1 MRCFR
6 LMEERRYKNKVFLT
20 VCLIVMLLSVVLSIG
35 SPSMAFADSSTT
47 SSVLEDLRQDESF
60 DIGHYP
66 INNKDYSIKVIQVA
80 ESVDGFLLIY
90 TYQPSN
96 NKEPLDVTKVNMSL
110 SQEVGDTTLY
120 DLTLLSRNGV
130 FSKYKVE
137 GLTVGSQSIRY
148 YNITSVY
155 RDWVASIDKPAD
167 NDNTV
172 NGVAYSVGQL
182 WSARSVSG
190 NVVYDMSETEV
201 IVITEQMIGSRRYYD
216 GFRWENSPS
225 CDSHFLAFSCDH
237 SIDKLLSAKI
247 EFDTN
252 EYKEFKGG
260 LFTKDSYEI
269 SDAVHHIVNLYDYQ
283 VASNDGSG
291 WFGEYKEWHR
301 MSSMT
306 DFIKEVGIEGDDKK
320 MLEQY
325 DWILNFY
332 ESSYVCEFG
341 GKDFIIALFSSWAAI
356 RDARTSRFEKV
367 SNVSLL
373 RLSFEYDGQIYDLG
387 VVSNTQTGSNKP
399 MNGNGS
405 FDLLAWLEEKT
416 GIPKG
421 VWIAGV
427 VLIILAILM
436 PILSAVFPAFGQVL
450 KTVFE
455 VLCNALKSLIK
466 GLGIVLKYFF
476 KALWWLICLPFKG
489 LKALIT
495 KIKDR

>member
-1 MRCFR
+1 MG
-6 LMEERRYKNKVFLT
+6 EVHIY
-20 VCLIVMLLSVVLSIG
+20 SHVL
-35 SPSMAFADSSTT
+35 
-47 SSVLEDLRQDESF
+47 
-60 DIGHYP
+60 
-66 INNKDYSIKVIQVA
+66 
-80 ESVDGFLLIY
+80 
-90 TYQPSN
+90 
-96 NKEPLDVTKVNMSL
+96 EPLDVTKVNMSL

>member
-148 YNITSVY
+148 YNITSIY

-201 IVITEQMIGSRRYYD
+201 IVITEQMIGFRRYYD
-216 GFRWENSPS
+216 GLRWENSPS

-252 EYKEFKGG
+252 EYKEVKGG

-269 SDAVHHIVNLYDYQ
+269 SNAVHHTVNLYDYQ

-301 MSSMT
+301 MSAMT
-306 DFIKEVGIEGDDKK
+306 DFIKEVGVEGEEKEK
-320 MLEQY
+320 LLQY

-332 ESSYVCEFG
+332 ESSYVCEAG
-341 GKDFIIALFSSWAAI
+341 GKDFIIALFSSWLAA
-356 RDARTSRFEKV
+356 RNARTSRFEKV

-387 VVSNTQTGSNKP
+387 VVSNTQTGSDKP
-399 MNGNGS
+399 TNPQEV
-405 FDLLAWLEEKT
+405 FDLFKWLEEKT

-427 VLIILAILM
+427 VLIVLAILM
-436 PILSAVFPAFGQVL
+436 PILSAVFPAFGQILATCLKVL
-450 KTVFE
+450 G
-455 VLCNALKSLIK
+455 K
-466 GLGIVLKYFF
+466 GLFYIL

-489 LKALIT
+489 IKALIT
-495 KIKDR
+495 KIKERKG

>member
-1 MRCFR
+1 MQKRVT
-6 LMEERRYKNKVFLT
+6 YKNKVVLT
-20 VCLIVMLLSVVLSIG
+20 VCLVLMLLSVVLSIG
-35 SPSMAFADSSTT
+35 SPSMAFADTSTA
-47 SSVLEDLRQDESF
+47 SNVLDDLRQDESF
-60 DIGHYP
+60 DVGHYP

-80 ESVDGFLLIY
+80 ESVDGYLVIY

-110 SQEVGDTTLY
+110 SQEVGDTKLY

-137 GLTVGSQSIRY
+137 GVTVGSQSIRY
-148 YNITSVY
+148 YNISSVY

-201 IVITEQMIGSRRYYD
+201 IVITEQMIGFRRYYD
-216 GFRWENSPS
+216 GLRWENSPS

-260 LFTKDSYEI
+260 LFTKDSYEV
-269 SDAVHHIVNLYDYQ
+269 SDAVHHTVNLYDYQ

-306 DFIKEVGIEGDDKK
+306 DFIKEVGIEGEEKEK
-320 MLEQY
+320 LEQY

-332 ESSYVCEFG
+332 ESQYVCEAG
-341 GKDFIIALFSSWAAI
+341 GKDFIIALFSSWAAA
-356 RDARTSRFEKV
+356 RNARTRRFEKV

-387 VVSNTQTGSNKP
+387 VVSNTQTGSDKST
-399 MNGNGS
+399 NGKED
-405 FDLLAWLEEKT
+405 FDLFEWLENKT
-416 GIPKG
+416 GLPKE
-421 VWIAGV
+421 VWLAI
-427 VLIILAILM
+427 IILVPIVILLAVLYFVFAPVRAFLT
-436 PILSAVFPAFGQVL
+436 PIFKGIGSGI
-450 KTVFE
+450 
-455 VLCNALKSLIK
+455 KSLMK
-466 GLGIVLKYFF
+466 GLGIVLKYLF

-489 LKALIT
+489 IKALIE
-495 KIKDR
+495 KIKDGRG

>member
-1 MRCFR
+1 VRCFR

-148 YNITSVY
+148 YNISSIY

-167 NDNTV
+167 NDNTI

-201 IVITEQMIGSRRYYD
+201 IVITEQMIGFRRYYD
-216 GFRWENSPS
+216 GLRWENSPS
-225 CDSHFLAFSCDH
+225 CDSHFIAFSCDH

-269 SDAVHHIVNLYDYQ
+269 SDAVHHTVNLYDYQ

-301 MSSMT
+301 MSAMT
-306 DFIKEVGIEGDDKK
+306 DFIKEVGVEGEEKEK
-320 MLEQY
+320 LLQY

-332 ESSYVCEFG
+332 ESSYVCEAG
-341 GKDFIIALFSSWAAI
+341 GKDFIIALFSSWLAA
-356 RDARTSRFEKV
+356 RNARTSRFEKV

-387 VVSNTQTGSNKP
+387 VVSNTQTGSDKP
-399 MNGNGS
+399 TNPQEV
-405 FDLLAWLEEKT
+405 FDLFKWLADKT
-416 GIPKG
+416 GLPVWAWKLILALIPIIILLPVLSLVFPVVGEVLKWVIKTVVTILVLLIKAV
-421 VWIAGV
+421 VWI
-427 VLIILAILM
+427 I
-436 PILSAVFPAFGQVL
+436 S
-450 KTVFE
+450 
-455 VLCNALKSLIK
+455 
-466 GLGIVLKYFF
+466 
-476 KALWWLICLPFKG
+476 LPFRG
-489 LKALIT
+489 IAALIR
-495 KIKDR
+495 KIKDKKDGG

>member
-1 MRCFR
+1 VRCFR

-148 YNITSVY
+148 YNISSIY

-167 NDNTV
+167 NDNTI

-201 IVITEQMIGSRRYYD
+201 IVITEQMIGFRRYYD
-216 GFRWENSPS
+216 GLRWENSPS
-225 CDSHFLAFSCDH
+225 CDSHFIAFSCDH

-269 SDAVHHIVNLYDYQ
+269 SDAVHHTVNLYDYQ

-301 MSSMT
+301 MSAMT
-306 DFIKEVGIEGDDKK
+306 DFIKEVGVEGDP
-320 MLEQY
+320 L
-325 DWILNFY
+325 
-332 ESSYVCEFG
+332 
-341 GKDFIIALFSSWAAI
+341 
-356 RDARTSRFEKV
+356 
-367 SNVSLL
+367 LL
-373 RLSFEYDGQIYDLG
+373 RSGQLG
-387 VVSNTQTGSNKP
+387 VLFRVK
-399 MNGNGS
+399 
-405 FDLLAWLEEKT
+405 
-416 GIPKG
+416 
-421 VWIAGV
+421 
-427 VLIILAILM
+427 
-436 PILSAVFPAFGQVL
+436 
-450 KTVFE
+450 
-455 VLCNALKSLIK
+455 
-466 GLGIVLKYFF
+466 
-476 KALWWLICLPFKG
+476 
-489 LKALIT
+489 
-495 KIKDR
+495 

>member
-1 MRCFR
+1 
-6 LMEERRYKNKVFLT
+6 MEERRYKNKVFLT

-96 NKEPLDVTKVNMSL
+96 NKEPLDITKVNMSL

>member
-1 MRCFR
+1 
-6 LMEERRYKNKVFLT
+6 MEERRYKNKVFLT

-35 SPSMAFADSSTT
+35 SPSMAFADSSMT
-47 SSVLEDLRQDESF
+47 SSVLEDLRQDKSF
-60 DIGHYP
+60 EIGHYP